1 MEKENLDNLFRE
13 SLDEFSASPDP
24 RVWDRI
30 QASLDKK
37 NKHRRR
43 AIPLWWPMGGAA
55 AAAALLLYLLIPR
68 GDIESLPRTEPVTD
82 KPAVIS
88 TQQEPNA
95 NPIDSE
101 VVDQGLKVSGN
112 ETQEVTVREAMP
124 PQQTSENLQPAP
136 GISSI
141 ENATVEKTP
150 KDIHTDA
157 GPALAAQK
165 EEAKNTSLDGTGGES
180 PSTVKTDALVT
191 TTGKPLD
198 DTAVSIKEDDVQA
211 AELAEAAQQEALKE
225 LLPEKEDEP
234 LLEKDGAE
242 GKWAIGPSVAPV
254 YFSGLGEGSPI
265 DQSFVS
271 NEKSGSFNMS
281 YGLQVSYQLN
291 KRLQLRSGLHKVD
304 FGYNTKDIVFSS
316 SLQASSASE
325 IRNIDFSPASE
336 YLVVNSQNALP
347 AKSDSGIRSEI
358 AARNTSRE
366 GTMVQEFGY
375 LEVPLE
381 LNYTVID
388 RTLGVHLISGISSM
402 FLVDNNVS
410 LESGTGTTEVGKAN
424 NLNEVNFS
432 ANFGLGVQ
440 YKVNEKINLQVEPLL
455 KYQLNT
461 FSNTAGNFRP
471 YSIGVYSGIR
481 FKF

>member
-37 NKHRRR
+37 TKRRRR
-43 AIPLWWPMGGAA
+43 AIPLWWQLGGAA
-55 AAAALLLYLLIPR
+55 AAAALLLYLLIPQ
-68 GDIESLPRTEPVTD
+68 GEIESPLDTD
-82 KPAVIS
+82 PLTNDPAKIS
-88 TQQEPNA
+88 VKQEPNMDSVESGA
-95 NPIDSE
+95 ADREVQLTDSE
-101 VVDQGLKVSGN
+101 TP
-112 ETQEVTVREAMP
+112 E
-124 PQQTSENLQPAP
+124 P
-136 GISSI
+136 GIQVQLPSQGAVNNSRSESQIASGENSS
-141 ENATVEKTP
+141 ESAKRTDRPSDPGTALATQKEAEKRPLEAVEKEILPTIS
-150 KDIHTDA
+150 D
-157 GPALAAQK
+157 ALAVVPK
-165 EEAKNTSLDGTGGES
+165 EAAEDTST
-180 PSTVKTDALVT
+180 PNRT
-191 TTGKPLD
+191 
-198 DTAVSIKEDDVQA
+198 EDSQA
-211 AELAEAAQQEALKE
+211 AELAEAAQKEALRE
-225 LLPEKEDEP
+225 LLPGQDEEALIQKENT
-234 LLEKDGAE
+234 E

-254 YFSGLGEGSPI
+254 YFNGLGNGSPI

-304 FGYNTKDIVFSS
+304 FGYNTNDIVFSS

-325 IRNIDFSPASE
+325 IRNVDFAPASE
-336 YLVVNSQNALP
+336 YLVVNSRNALP
-347 AKSDSGIRSEI
+347 AKADSGFRTEI

-381 LNYTVID
+381 VNYTLID
-388 RTLGVHLISGISSM
+388 RTLGVHLISGISSL

-410 LESGTGTTEVGKAN
+410 LESETGTTEVGQAN
-424 NLNEVNFS
+424 NLNDVNFS